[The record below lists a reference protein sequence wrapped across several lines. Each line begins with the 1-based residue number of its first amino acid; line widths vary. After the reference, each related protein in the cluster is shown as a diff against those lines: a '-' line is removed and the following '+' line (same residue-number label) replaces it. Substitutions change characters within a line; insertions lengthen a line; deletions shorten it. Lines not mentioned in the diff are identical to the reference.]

1 MRGSRSSS
9 VAFGVALLSSGGAL
23 AQSAVTLPTVVV
35 QSPQKSAP
43 AKPKAAAVVA
53 PGTAAN
59 PASAS
64 AATTAEAP
72 TAAPIDQAV
81 SAPSSWPPSSDALR
95 GDIPLV
101 GIADTASSG
110 IVGQD
115 RLEARS
121 PYRPAEILEA
131 VPGLIV
137 SQHSGEGKA
146 NQYYLRGFN
155 LDHGTDLALFVDGMP
170 INMPTHGHGQGYAD
184 MNFIIPELVRG
195 LSYHKGPY
203 FADEGN
209 FASAGAIHMD
219 YVDKLDKNIGQVE
232 VGSFGYRR
240 ALGAMSTPTGSGTS
254 LVALAMQTYDGP
266 WARPDDLRKVTG
278 IMRYSEGTRDNGWAL
293 SGMGYSAKWFSTDQ
307 IAQRAVDQG
316 LIGRYGNLDDTDG
329 GETKRFSLSAR
340 WARRDGDQA
349 TRVSAYAIRSQLDL
363 FNNFTYFLDDPVNG
377 DQFHQMD
384 RRTVVGGRIAQIYYG
399 TIFDGVKTET
409 EVGLQAR
416 YDDIRVGLFKTRA
429 RDFLSTVR
437 EDGVQ
442 EFTAG
447 TYGQSTIR
455 WTPWFRS
462 IAGLRGDWHQ
472 GQVQSNLAAN
482 SGDASDFIA
491 SPKLGVV
498 FGPWAKTELYLS
510 GGYGHHSN
518 DLRGATSTI
527 DPADGVTPVSKSP
540 LLVRSKGAEVG
551 VRSETFPGL
560 QMTGS
565 VFVLDYDSEIVFVG
579 DAGTTE
585 ASRPSRRVGW
595 EVTALWKVLPWL
607 GLDMEYASTEARFTI
622 DDPTTPGRR
631 IPGAV
636 EGVAKVGLKFENLG
650 GELQGWFGSV
660 NWRYFGPRPL
670 IEDNSVRS
678 KATAPLSAQLGYK
691 FSDTFI
697 AKLDGF
703 NLLNQKAS
711 QIDYYYA
718 SRLRGEIG
726 VVDSVDDVHFHP
738 LEPTSVRLTVTKLF

>member
-1 MRGSRSSS
+1 MSCSRYWILATLAVIGSSTI
-9 VAFGVALLSSGGAL
+9 AK

-35 QSPQKSAP
+35 QAP
-43 AKPKAAAVVA
+43 AKNVPATKSVSPASSPRAKATVGTAVVSA
-53 PGTAAN
+53 SSETPSE
-59 PASAS
+59 PDASAVTS
-64 AATTAEAP
+64 
-72 TAAPIDQAV
+72 
-81 SAPSSWPPSSDALR
+81 PSSWLPSPDALR

-101 GIADTASSG
+101 GIANSASSG
-110 IVGQD
+110 IIGQD

-121 PYRPAEILEA
+121 PFRPAEVLEA
-131 VPGLIV
+131 VPGLVIT
-137 SQHSGEGKA
+137 QHSGEGKA

-155 LDHGTDLALFVDGMP
+155 LDHGTDLALFMDGMP
-170 INMPTHGHGQGYAD
+170 VNMPTHGHGQGYAD
-184 MNFIIPELVRG
+184 VNFMIPELVRG
-195 LSYHKGPY
+195 LSFHKGPY

-219 YVDKLDKNIGQVE
+219 YVDKLSKNFGQVE

-240 ALGAMSTPTGSGTS
+240 AVGAMSAPTGSGNV
-254 LVALAMQTYDGP
+254 LVAASLQSYDGP
-266 WARPDDLRKVTG
+266 WARPDDLAKASGV
-278 IMRYSEGTRDNGWAL
+278 IRYSDGTRENGWAL
-293 SGMGYSAKWFSTDQ
+293 TGLGYQGRWFSTDQ

-329 GETKRFSLSAR
+329 GETKRFSLSGR
-340 WARRDGDQA
+340 WARRDADQA

-377 DQFHQMD
+377 DQFHQKD
-384 RRTVVGGRIAQIYYG
+384 RRTVAGGRVEQIYYG
-399 TIFDGVKTET
+399 SMLDGVKTET

-416 YDDIRVGLFKTRA
+416 YDDIRVGLFKTKA
-429 RDFLSTVR
+429 REQLSTVR
-437 EDGVQ
+437 DDAVQ
-442 EFTAG
+442 EFAAG
-447 TYGQSTIR
+447 VYSQSTIR
-455 WTPWFRS
+455 WMPWFRS

-472 GQVQSNLAAN
+472 GRVESNLAAN
-482 SGDASDFIA
+482 SGSASDFIA
-491 SPKLGVV
+491 SPKLGLV
-498 FGPWAKTELYLS
+498 FGPWAKTEFYFS
-510 GGYGHHSN
+510 GGFGHHSN
-518 DLRGATSTI
+518 DMRGATSTI
-527 DPADGVTPVSKSP
+527 DPADGVTGISKSP

-551 VRSETFPGL
+551 VRSEMLPGL
-560 QMTGS
+560 QLTGS
-565 VFVLDYDSEIVFVG
+565 TFLLDYDSEIVFVG

-595 EVTALWKVLPWL
+595 EVTALYKVLPWL
-607 GLDMEYASTEARFTI
+607 TLDMEYASAQARFTV
-622 DDPTTPGRR
+622 DDPETPGRR

-636 EGVAKVGLKFENLG
+636 EGVAKIGVKLDNMPGSLA
-650 GELQGWFGSV
+650 GWFGGV

-670 IEDNSVRS
+670 IEDNSARS

-691 FSDTFI
+691 FSETFI

-726 VVDSVDDVHFHP
+726 AVEAVNDIHFHP